1 MVSLVALET
10 FNIALLL
17 LYHFSLVSHFQPKQP
32 NSEILCSNRSTIN
45 FKKTEK
51 TLILLIFFSCVRP
64 FFELIVATALI
75 FPSFWRRVHAS
86 CILHRAK
93 KNYQKYNVSHDGCVV
108 AIVWVCA
115 RKIIIKNRNK
125 YDEFTQIKQ

>member
-51 TLILLIFFSCVRP
+51 NTYFIDFLLVCSPVLRVDCGHGFNLSIFLAQSSC
-64 FFELIVATALI
+64 FMHFAQ
-75 FPSFWRRVHAS
+75 S
-86 CILHRAK
+86 K
-93 KNYQKYNVSHDGCVV
+93 KKLS
-108 AIVWVCA
+108 
-115 RKIIIKNRNK
+115 KI
-125 YDEFTQIKQ
+125 